1 LYRCVL
7 NSEELLDSENRLIDQ
22 VQAVYDSSPN
32 PPKKKS
38 EVFNVVTVAGTRPE
52 LIKLSEFMRLFGN
65 DDHGLLYT
73 GQHFSPGMKDVFL
86 EQLGI
91 YPDIDLRCETSN
103 TNILAQK
110 IVKVLQNSSPSYMIV
125 YGDTNS
131 SMAAALAS
139 NHLGCKLI
147 HVEAG
152 VRDFDL
158 AVPEEIT
165 RIKIDAMSDYLLAP
179 SEFCKMCLKY
189 EQVKGRVDF
198 TGNLI
203 VDVCRKLSKT
213 AKKPAGLDLPDN
225 FVLLTMHRPE
235 NVDDV
240 VKLQLLQKHLSQVDY
255 DVVFPIHPRTKAS
268 LKKHNLTLPPNVIAI
283 DPAGY
288 MEFLYLLTRCE
299 VALTDSGGVQEE
311 SIVLRKPCITLRHT
325 SARWETILLNA
336 NRLFPLDRN
345 ESLNDTIKAM
355 AQAKIT
361 INPYGENVAETTCNA
376 IQNFISSA

>member
-1 LYRCVL
+1 
-7 NSEELLDSENRLIDQ
+7 
-22 VQAVYDSSPN
+22 
-32 PPKKKS
+32 
-38 EVFNVVTVAGTRPE
+38 
-52 LIKLSEFMRLFGN
+52 MRLFGN
-65 DDHGLLYT
+65 EEHGLLYT

-91 YPDIDLRCETSN
+91 FPDIDLRCETSD
-103 TNILAQK
+103 TTLLAHK
-110 IVKVLQNSSPSYMIV
+110 IVEALENSNPSHMVV

-139 NHLGCKLI
+139 NELGCKLI

-179 SEFCKMCLKY
+179 SEFCSMCLKY
-189 EQVKGRVDF
+189 ERVRGRVDV

-203 VDVCRKLSKT
+203 VDVCKKLSKI

-240 VKLQLLQKHLSQVDY
+240 VKLKLLKKHLSQVEHE
-255 DVVFPIHPRTKAS
+255 VVFPIHPRTQAS
-268 LKKHNLTLPPNVIAI
+268 LKKHDLTLPPNVKVI
-283 DPAGY
+283 DPTGY
-288 MEFLYLLTRCE
+288 MEFLYLLTKCE

-311 SIVLRKPCITLRHT
+311 SIVLGKPCITLRHT

-361 INPYGENVAETTCNA
+361 INPYGENVAEATYNA
-376 IQNFISSA
+376 IQDFIS

>member
-1 LYRCVL
+1 M
-7 NSEELLDSENRLIDQ
+7 LDTENRLTDQ
-22 VQAVYDSSPN
+22 IQIVNDSQNRKPPN
-32 PPKKKS
+32 KKS
-38 EVFNVVTVAGTRPE
+38 SVFDVITVAGTRPE

-65 DDHGLLYT
+65 EEHGLLYT

-91 YPDIDLRCETSN
+91 FPDIDLRCETSD
-103 TNILAQK
+103 TTLLAHK
-110 IVKVLQNSSPSYMIV
+110 IIEALENSNPSHMVV
-125 YGDTNS
+125 YGDTSS

-139 NHLGCKLI
+139 NELGCKLI

-179 SEFCKMCLKY
+179 SEFCSMCLKY
-189 EQVKGRVDF
+189 EQVRGRVDV

-203 VDVCRKLSKT
+203 VDVCKKLSKI

-240 VKLQLLQKHLSQVDY
+240 VKLKLLKKHLSQVEHE
-255 DVVFPIHPRTKAS
+255 VVFPIHPRTQAS
-268 LKKHNLTLPPNVIAI
+268 LKKHDLTLPPNVKVI
-283 DPAGY
+283 DPTGY
-288 MEFLYLLTRCE
+288 MEFLYLLTKCE

-361 INPYGENVAETTCNA
+361 INPYGENVAEATYNA
-376 IQNFISSA
+376 IQDFIS

>member
-1 LYRCVL
+1 LL
-7 NSEELLDSENRLIDQ
+7 NIENSLTDQ
-22 VQAVYDSSPN
+22 VQVAYGTPKEI
-32 PPKKKS
+32 KKKS
-38 EVFNVVTVAGTRPE
+38 EGFSVVTVAGTRPE
-52 LIKLSEFMRLFGN
+52 LIKLSEFMRLFRSEER
-65 DDHGLLYT
+65 GLLYT
-73 GQHFSPGMKDVFL
+73 GQHFSPGMRDVFL
-86 EQLGI
+86 NQLGI
-91 YPDIDLRCETSN
+91 FPDIDLSCETSN
-103 TNILAQK
+103 TDVLAQE
-110 IVKVLQNSSPSYMIV
+110 IVKVLQDSCPTHMIV

-139 NHLGCKLI
+139 MQLGCKLI

-179 SEFCKMCLKY
+179 SEFCGMCLKY
-189 EQVKGRVDF
+189 EQVKGKVDV

-203 VDVCRKLSKT
+203 VDVCKKLSKA
-213 AKKPAGLDLPDN
+213 AKKPVGLDLPDN

-235 NVDDV
+235 NVDDIG
-240 VKLQLLQKHLSQVDY
+240 KLQLLKKHLSQVEH

-268 LKKHNLTLPPNVIAI
+268 LKKHNLTLPSNVIAI
-283 DPAGY
+283 EPTGY

-311 SIVLRKPCITLRHT
+311 SVVLRKPCITLRHT

-336 NRLFPLDRN
+336 NRLFPLDRSN
-345 ESLNDTIKAM
+345 SLNDVIKEM
-355 AQAKIT
+355 AQVKIT
-361 INPYGENVAETTCNA
+361 SNPYGENVATATCNA
-376 IQNFISSA
+376 IQDFISRA